1 MLSYNLITNRPYT
14 HGNAEKL
21 NNAGGG
27 AWLTFPQLKA
37 AGYRLK
43 KGSHGVQIQKNNGFK
58 YYVFRAS
65 DCTLNGETVTI
76 PAYTEDKPL
85 QMINEPAEE
94 KPAEKAEVKPAET
107 IPEVETLQTI
117 PEDKPVPADY
127 SWNIEG
133 GLLTI
138 VNGKATGKY
147 SVNGLL
153 NLTQAEL
160 KKFIKLWVFD
170 QALKERLAEEL
181 TAGNYESKTAKKLI
195 LTGKKVKVN
204 ADVAKAV
211 KYMTRQKMFC
221 IKKVEDKYLLTDSY
235 MMIECS
241 PEDIIQ
247 LTESVPL
254 LAAIKEKQLL
264 DDAVCRKDGKE
275 YTITPKAPDMVR
287 IMDSTDW
294 INGKP
299 VDFSKSIKDENLYEA
314 DGIYAAAKMIDL
326 FKEKLFNSTGTMKPL
341 TRVTDSYRAI
351 VLPVR
356 KYA

>member
-27 AWLTFPQLKA
+27 AWLTFPQLKT

-65 DCTLNGETVTI
+65 DCTLNGEPATI
-76 PAYTEDKPL
+76 PAYAEDKTL
-85 QMINEPAEE
+85 QMINEPEEE
-94 KPAEKAEVKPAET
+94 KPAVKPVET
-107 IPEVETLQTI
+107 IPEVKPLQTI
-117 PEDKPVPADY
+117 PEDKPEDKPAPADY
-127 SWNIEG
+127 SWSIEN

-138 VNGKATGKY
+138 VSGKATGKY

-170 QALKERLAEEL
+170 QALNERLAEEL

-204 ADVAKAV
+204 ADITKAV

-221 IKKVEDKYLLTDSY
+221 IKKVDEKY
-235 MMIECS
+235 
-241 PEDIIQ
+241 PIQ
-247 LTESVPL
+247 L
-254 LAAIKEKQLL
+254 K
-264 DDAVCRKDGKE
+264 
-275 YTITPKAPDMVR
+275 
-287 IMDSTDW
+287 
-294 INGKP
+294 
-299 VDFSKSIKDENLYEA
+299 
-314 DGIYAAAKMIDL
+314 
-326 FKEKLFNSTGTMKPL
+326 
-341 TRVTDSYRAI
+341 
-351 VLPVR
+351 
-356 KYA
+356 

>member
-21 NNAGGG
+21 NQAGGG
-27 AWLTFPQLKA
+27 AWLTFPQLKQ

-43 KGSHGVQIQKNNGFK
+43 KGSRGVQIQKNNGYK

-65 DCTLNGETVTI
+65 DCTLNGDPLNI
-76 PAYTEDKPL
+76 PAYAEDKTL

-107 IPEVETLQTI
+107 IPEVKTLQTI

-127 SWNIEG
+127 SWSIEN

-170 QALKERLAEEL
+170 QALNERLAEEL
-181 TAGNYESKTAKKLI
+181 AAGHYESKTAKRLI
-195 LTGKKVKVN
+195 LTGKKAKVN
-204 ADVAKAV
+204 ADIAKAV

-221 IKKVEDKYLLTDSY
+221 IKKVNEKYLLTDSY
-235 MMIECS
+235 MMMECK

-294 INGKP
+294 MNGKP
-299 VDFSKSIKDENLYEA
+299 VDFGKSIKDENLYESE
-314 DGIYAAAKMIDL
+314 GIYASAKMIDL

-341 TRVTDSYRAI
+341 TKVTDSYRALL
-351 VLPVR
+351 LPVR

>member
-21 NNAGGG
+21 NQAGGG
-27 AWLTFPQLKA
+27 AWLTFPQLKQ

-58 YYVFRAS
+58 YYVFRAC
-65 DCTLNGETVTI
+65 DCTLNGEPVTI
-76 PAYTEDKPL
+76 PAYAEDKTL

-107 IPEVETLQTI
+107 IPEVKTLQAI

-127 SWNIEG
+127 SWSIEN

-138 VNGKATGKY
+138 VNGKAKGKY

-170 QALKERLAEEL
+170 QALNERLADEL
-181 TAGNYESKTAKKLI
+181 AAGHYEGKTAKRLI

-204 ADVAKAV
+204 ADVTKAV

-221 IKKVEDKYLLTDSY
+221 IKKVDEKYLLTDSY
-235 MMIECS
+235 MMMECK

-294 INGKP
+294 MNGKP
-299 VDFSKSIKDENLYEA
+299 VDFGKSIKDENLYES

-326 FKEKLFNSTGTMKPL
+326 FKEKLFNSTGAMKPL
-341 TRVTDSYRAI
+341 TKVTDSYRALL
-351 VLPVR
+351 LPVR